1 MIYTIAL
8 NPAIDRTIWIRKI
21 DYDDANRVEK
31 ECRFAGGKGIDV
43 SKVLVDL
50 GVMNRALGFVGGYA
64 GVELERRLASEG
76 VVNDFTHIS
85 EETRTN
91 IIIHENATGRQ
102 VQINA
107 RGPEVTPYELGEL
120 MKKIEQLK
128 DPKIVALGGSLPRG
142 VGPEVYEHII
152 RTTKEKGSITV
163 LDADGDA
170 LKCGIKGHPDYIK
183 PNLQELGRLVGRKIS
198 GKDDALEAAKGI
210 LSMGIGTVLVSMG
223 AKGMLMVD
231 QHTALMAVPPKV
243 DVVNTTG
250 VGDASVAGFIFALE
264 KGMGPEERLKHAVA
278 AGTATTLR
286 PGTARMSKEDLDG
299 MLPRIIVEEMREVI
313 P

>member
-1 MIYTIAL
+1 
-8 NPAIDRTIWIRKI
+8 
-21 DYDDANRVEK
+21 
-31 ECRFAGGKGIDV
+31 
-43 SKVLVDL
+43 
-50 GVMNRALGFVGGYA
+50 MNRALGFVGGYA

-170 LKCGIKGHPDYIK
+170 LKCGIKDIRITL
-183 PNLQELGRLVGRKIS
+183 NLTFR
-198 GKDDALEAAKGI
+198 
-210 LSMGIGTVLVSMG
+210 
-223 AKGMLMVD
+223 
-231 QHTALMAVPPKV
+231 
-243 DVVNTTG
+243 N
-250 VGDASVAGFIFALE
+250 
-264 KGMGPEERLKHAVA
+264 
-278 AGTATTLR
+278 
-286 PGTARMSKEDLDG
+286 
-299 MLPRIIVEEMREVI
+299 
-313 P
+313 